1 MRITIAF
8 VQECTVSTKSAC
20 VCIDRC
26 RLWPMHENKD
36 SILAGPYRISNGTAV
51 GLMPPHALLQI
62 SKGKAHN
69 QSEFGFIGQRG
80 GNEP

>member
-1 MRITIAF
+1 
-8 VQECTVSTKSAC
+8 
-20 VCIDRC
+20 
-26 RLWPMHENKD
+26 MHENKD
-36 SILAGPYRISNGTAV
+36 SILAGQYRISNGTAV